1 VVEYAVW
8 VDEIFRVE
16 YSSAVVAL
24 ISTCW
29 NVMTVGAFTLNK
41 PIWQESLIVLAVWEN
56 DVLSEN
62 VSILVQSPVEFLD
75 ELLVNRALSPS
86 VVVELDAELFDALS
100 EDSMILVG

>member
-1 VVEYAVW
+1 
-8 VDEIFRVE
+8 
-16 YSSAVVAL
+16 
-24 ISTCW
+24 
-29 NVMTVGAFTLNK
+29 MTVGAFTLNK